1 MSDKYARIKL
11 LEEKIDKLLSRTE
24 SLTEQVKLLRD
35 KSLRDQT
42 DFLEFQIATEQ
53 KLLARVSSVNS
64 PPVQPIPL
72 VIKQP
77 WES

>member
-1 MSDKYARIKL
+1 MSEKYARIKL
-11 LEEKIDKLLSRTE
+11 LEEKIDKLSSRTE

-53 KLLARVSSVNS
+53 KLLARV
-64 PPVQPIPL
+64 
-72 VIKQP
+72 
-77 WES
+77 